1 MKKNLDL
8 QIGNRVR
15 LKREEQKLSRE
26 KLAECIEISP
36 QFLAQIELGRRGMSS
51 VTLFKLCNV
60 LSTSADYI
68 VLGREEENDL
78 STINKMLVNLDPR
91 YLPHMEDVIR
101 TFIQAVNKCNS

>member
-1 MKKNLDL
+1 MKKDLDR

-51 VTLFKLCNV
+51 VTLFKLCSA

-68 VLGREEENDL
+68 VLGREEGNDL
-78 STINKMLVNLDPR
+78 SSINKMLLNLDSKYIP
-91 YLPHMEDVIR
+91 YIEDVIR
-101 TFIQAVNKCNS
+101 TFIFAVNK

>member
-15 LKREEQKLSRE
+15 VKREEQKLSRE